1 MLTRMRIV
9 AASGIVALLALLA
22 LAPVLAAR
30 EREPNAVYA
39 ERRAR
44 LAAQLGA
51 PVVLFGYTGKE
62 DSSPSYVFF
71 QEPNFYYLTGHN
83 EEGAALLLVPPNA
96 EKGWKGPKEILFL
109 PPRDLAEEKWNG
121 PRMGP
126 SDPGIVERT
135 GVAAVEAFSNL
146 KPHSR
151 NSPRTI
157 TKSTR

>member
-9 AASGIVALLALLA
+9 AASGIAAFLALLA
-22 LAPVLAAR
+22 LAPTLTAR

-44 LAAQLGA
+44 LAAQLGV
-51 PVVLFGYTGKE
+51 PIVLFSYTGKE

-83 EEGAALLLVPPNA
+83 EEGAALLLVPPSA
-96 EKGWKGPKEILFL
+96 DTKGWKGPKEILFL

-121 PRMGP
+121 PR
-126 SDPGIVERT
+126 
-135 GVAAVEAFSNL
+135 
-146 KPHSR
+146 SR
-151 NSPRTI
+151 RPRGCRFHQN
-157 TKSTR
+157 TR